1 MCACPSA
8 SSGAER
14 VDSLLQALSQLTSL
28 AVIAAAF
35 GGVLWGIFGGALP
48 GISPSIAMAL
58 LLPFTVGMD
67 PTTALVLLA
76 SVYVGAEYGGSI
88 PAILIRT
95 PGTNSASATVTD
107 GYAMA
112 QQGRAGE
119 ALGISLMS
127 GLWGGLFG
135 LAVLVL
141 CTESLARLALA
152 FTPAAYFS
160 LGVLGLSVI
169 AGLSGGSLLK
179 GVIAAAIGLMI
190 AFIGSDPVSGVSR
203 FTFGSAD
210 LLGGVKPILVMVGL
224 FAVTEMLVQ
233 ITEPAWAKANKS
245 EARLKLPNWTMS
257 KRLFKPQ
264 AIGAVVG
271 TIEGVTPGAGGTI
284 AAFMAYSEAKRWS
297 NKPEEFG
304 HGSPEGIAA
313 PECANNV
320 VTATALVPLLSL
332 GIPGS
337 NSAAILLGGFL
348 IHGLQPGPMLFAK
361 APEVVYGLYGGLFIA
376 NIAMLLI
383 GMVILSPCIWLVNRP
398 KPYLIA
404 AILALVMSGVYAIH
418 QSFFEIFLVIGIG
431 VLGYAMRWL
440 KLPVLPLVLGLV
452 LGYLVESNYR
462 RSLLI
467 SGGDAMI
474 FVTDKVSLALLL
486 LALLLTGYTAWKEF
500 FSSKGKRDG

>member
-1 MCACPSA
+1 MDSFLTAMSNLASGWIILSA
-8 SSGAER
+8 FA
-14 VDSLLQALSQLTSL
+14 
-28 AVIAAAF
+28 
-35 GGVLWGIFGGALP
+35 GVLWGIFGGALP

-58 LLPFTVGMD
+58 LLPFTVGMEA
-67 PTTALVLLA
+67 TNALVLLA

-95 PGTNSASATVTD
+95 PGTNSASATVID
-107 GYAMA
+107 GYEMA
-112 QQGRAGE
+112 KQGRAGE

-127 GLWGGLFG
+127 GLVGGLFG
-135 LAVLVL
+135 LLVLVL
-141 CTESLARLALA
+141 CTESLAKVALA

-169 AGLSGGSLLK
+169 AGLSGGSLMRGL
-179 GVIAAAIGLMI
+179 IAACIGLMI
-190 AFIGSDPVSGVSR
+190 AFIGSDPVSGVQR
-203 FTFGSAD
+203 FTFGSED
-210 LLGGVKPILVMVGL
+210 LLDGVKPILIMVGL

-233 ITEPAWAKANKS
+233 IGEPAWANGGNASTK
-245 EARLKLPNWTMS
+245 LKLPNWAMT

-264 AIGAVVG
+264 AIGAAIG
-271 TIEGVTPGAGGTI
+271 TVEGVTPGAGGTI

-297 NKPEEFG
+297 KHPEEFG
-304 HGSPEGIAA
+304 KGSPEGVAA
-313 PECANNV
+313 PESANNV

-348 IHGLQPGPMLFAK
+348 IHGLQPGPMLFQK

-383 GMVILSPCIWLVNRP
+383 GLVILSPCMWLVNRP

-404 AILALVMSGVYAIH
+404 FILALVMSGVFAIH
-418 QSFFEIFLVIGIG
+418 QSIFECGLVLGIG
-431 VLGYAMRWL
+431 VLGYVLRL
-440 KLPVLPLVLGLV
+440 LRLPVLPLVLGLV

-467 SGGDAMI
+467 SGGEHSI
-474 FVTDKVSLALLL
+474 FITDPVSAGLLGLALV
-486 LALLLTGYTAWKEF
+486 LTLYTAWKEF
-500 FSSKGKRDG
+500 TDRQEAKG

>member
-1 MCACPSA
+1 MDALLHALNHLA
-8 SSGAER
+8 SVSII
-14 VDSLLQALSQLTSL
+14 V
-28 AVIAAAF
+28 AAF
-35 GGVLWGIFGGALP
+35 GGVLWGILGGALP

-95 PGTNSASATVTD
+95 PGTNSASATVVD

-112 QQGRAGE
+112 AQGRAGE
-119 ALGISLMS
+119 ALGISLIS

-141 CTESLARLALA
+141 CTEALAKVALA

-160 LGVLGLSVI
+160 LGILGLSVI

-179 GVIAAAIGLMI
+179 GTIAALIGLTI
-190 AFIGSDPVSGVSR
+190 AFIGSDPVSGVPR

-210 LLGGVKPILVMVGL
+210 LLGGVKPILIMVGL

-233 ITEPAWAKANKS
+233 ITEPPWAKANKS
-245 EARLKLPNWTMS
+245 EAKLKLPNWAMS

-264 AIGAVVG
+264 AIGAVIG
-271 TIEGVTPGAGGTI
+271 TVEGVTPGAGGTI

-297 NKPEEFG
+297 SRPEEFG

-337 NSAAILLGGFL
+337 NSAAVLLGGFL
-348 IHGLQPGPMLFAK
+348 IHGLQPGPLLFEK

-398 KPYLIA
+398 KPFLIA
-404 AILALVMSGVYAIH
+404 VILALVMSGVYAIH
-418 QSFFEIFLVIGIG
+418 QSFFEIFLVVAVGL
-431 VLGYAMRWL
+431 LGYAMRWL
-440 KLPVLPLVLGLV
+440 KMPVLPLVLGLV

-467 SGGDAMI
+467 SGGELSI
-474 FVTDKVSLALLL
+474 FLTDKVSLGL
-486 LALLLTGYTAWKEF
+486 LALAVLLTGYTAWKEF
-500 FSSKGKRDG
+500 FGAKDKKEKKHAS

>member
-1 MCACPSA
+1 MDALLHALNHLA
-8 SSGAER
+8 SVSII
-14 VDSLLQALSQLTSL
+14 V
-28 AVIAAAF
+28 AAF
-35 GGVLWGIFGGALP
+35 GGVLWGILGGALP

-76 SVYVGAEYGGSI
+76 AVYVGAEYGGSI

-95 PGTNSASATVTD
+95 PGTNSASATVVD

-112 QQGRAGE
+112 AKGRAGE
-119 ALGISLMS
+119 ALGISLIS

-141 CTESLARLALA
+141 CTESLAKVALA

-160 LGVLGLSVI
+160 LGILGLSVI

-179 GVIAAAIGLMI
+179 GTIAALIGLTI
-190 AFIGSDPVSGVSR
+190 AFIGSDPVSGVPR

-210 LLGGVKPILVMVGL
+210 LLGGVKPILIMVGL

-233 ITEPAWAKANKS
+233 ITEPPWAKANKS
-245 EARLKLPNWTMS
+245 EAKLKLPNWAMS

-264 AIGAVVG
+264 AIGAVIG
-271 TIEGVTPGAGGTI
+271 TVEGVTPGAGGTI

-297 NKPEEFG
+297 QHPEEFG

-337 NSAAILLGGFL
+337 YSAAILLGGFL
-348 IHGLQPGPMLFAK
+348 IHGLQPGPLLFEK

-398 KPYLIA
+398 KPFLIA
-404 AILALVMSGVYAIH
+404 VILALVMSGVYAIH
-418 QSFFEIFLVIGIG
+418 QSFFEIFLVVAVGL
-431 VLGYAMRWL
+431 LGYAMRWL
-440 KLPVLPLVLGLV
+440 SLPVLPLVLGLV

-467 SGGDAMI
+467 SGGELSI
-474 FVTDKVSLALLL
+474 FVTDKVSLGLLS
-486 LALLLTGYTAWKEF
+486 LAVLLTGYTAWKEF
-500 FSSKGKRDG
+500 FSADKKKEKKHAS

>member
-1 MCACPSA
+1 M
-8 SSGAER
+8 
-14 VDSLLQALSQLTSL
+14 DSVLAALSHL
-28 AVIAAAF
+28 ASVSVIVAAF
-35 GGVLWGIFGGALP
+35 GGVMWGILGGALP

-58 LLPFTVGMD
+58 LLPFTVGMA

-95 PGTNSASATVTD
+95 PGTNAASATVLD

-141 CTESLARLALA
+141 ATESLAEVALA

-160 LGVLGLSVI
+160 LGILGLSVI

-179 GVIAAAIGLMI
+179 GCIAASIGLMI
-190 AFIGSDPVSGVSR
+190 AFIGSDPVSGVPR

-233 ITEPAWAKANKS
+233 ITEPAWAKANQS
-245 EARLKLPNWTMS
+245 ESRLKLPNWAMS
-257 KRLFKPQ
+257 RRLFKPQ
-264 AIGAVVG
+264 AIGAVIG
-271 TIEGVTPGAGGTI
+271 TVEGVTPGAGGTI

-297 NKPEEFG
+297 KHPEEFG

-348 IHGLQPGPMLFAK
+348 IHGLQPGPMLFTR

-383 GMVILSPCIWLVNRP
+383 GLVILSPCIWLVNRP

-404 AILALVMSGVYAIH
+404 CILALVMSGVYAIH
-418 QSFFEIFLVIGIG
+418 QSVFEIFLVVGIG
-431 VLGYAMRWL
+431 VFGYGMRAL

-462 RSLLI
+462 RSLVI

-474 FVTDKVSLALLL
+474 FLTDKVSLALLVL
-486 LALLLTGYTAWKEF
+486 AALLTAYTLWKELAGV
-500 FSSKGKRDG
+500 KKEAGVAA